1 MRPASLQRRRLLLSA
16 ASLGL
21 PGAARSHEFHAGLC
35 DVQFNARSGNTEF
48 VLSYPM
54 HDVASAFWLLHGHHL
69 DLAQAA
75 DEALL
80 RADFGR
86 QFTLESATQASLP
99 LRWVGASSDTDALTV
114 YLELVKSRLPAGTRL
129 RCTLWLQQFPDY
141 SCNVNLRLDGPVR
154 TLLFN
159 RQSPVQ
165 RLV

>member
-1 MRPASLQRRRLLLSA
+1 VLYRRRLLLSA
-16 ASLGL
+16 GCLGWAG
-21 PGAARSHEFHAGLC
+21 GARAHDFHAGLC
-35 DVQFNARSGNTEF
+35 DVQFNARSGSTEF

-80 RADFGR
+80 RADIGR
-86 QFTLESATQASLP
+86 QFALQSPTSNPLP

-114 YLELVKSRLPAGTRL
+114 YLELVKARLSAGTRL

-141 SCNVNLRLDGPVR
+141 SCTVNLRLGGPVR
-154 TLLFN
+154 TLVFN